1 MLLKRVQGESEE
13 MKRTKS
19 LILILLLMLIIV
31 SITSTRISTASP
43 EVVVYVDPSEVLDM
57 EVGNSFDI
65 YVTASD
71 VVDLFLAEIR
81 LSWDPPLL
89 NTDVD
94 SINFGDVAPFLDF
107 IYVEEVNNEEGWL
120 TVTAGRP
127 VGVWTGLSGK
137 VQIAKITFQVMAEGS
152 SALYLYDTR
161 LKNVVGADLDHTT
174 KDGYFANV
182 QYIYSSDVNG
192 IQKNAFQHG
201 DPVYVKG
208 GLFPETPVTVD
219 IYVVANTKWVDGQ
232 VIGTYENKISTTI
245 EGSGNLPVTSLGPA
259 GLNDI
264 VVDYNRNGIYDKA
277 TDAVDDVTRKSGVI
291 VPWHDI
297 RVYSMDPNATQVFLG
312 ESLPVNVTILNE
324 GTFEENFNVSL
335 YYDTTSIYNTSDTL
349 LPGFNKTL
357 TLNWNTIGVIPGTYT
372 IRVNV
377 TLAQDEDPDDNWKEE
392 TIEIKPAWG
401 SIKGK
406 VISKY
411 TELPIFN
418 ATVTARE
425 QYGLE
430 NRSTTTAADGT
441 YMLADMLVGKYSIIA
456 SKAGY
461 ENTSL
466 VDEVEKDD
474 IISVRDLKL
483 WPSQPQEMGWIEGTV
498 TDAETVL
505 PLEGATVTAGIYAA
519 LTNASGYY
527 RVEIVS
533 GTYNVTAEMAPYYN
547 STTEYDFVIPK
558 NITKSLNFALER
570 KPTGWID
577 GYVTDSE
584 TGEAIVDATV
594 TAVSADAYP
603 YSNTTGANGYYKLKV
618 VASID
623 AGTYNVTAEMAL
635 NYESKTEYLIVVSKD
650 STTTLNFTLDPLAKG
665 WIDGYVTD
673 SETGEAIVDATV
685 TAVSADAFSYSNTTD
700 GTGYYEIELPSN
712 RTYDVTASAPDYFS
726 EEKTG
731 IAVEPGTTTVN
742 FTLTHKKHD
751 VSVVSVTPV
760 PEEVTPGDSVRIDV
774 TVKNEGD
781 YVETSFNITAYYDG
795 TTIETRTVTSPLLVN
810 GTGSATFNWNT
821 TGVSPGTYNITAK
834 VDLTPITDDDPADN
848 ELTVTVKVLGHDIA
862 VTGITTSPT
871 EVVVG
876 DSVSINVT
884 VKNEGDFSET
894 FSVTVRYDE
903 NLIGTQTDV
912 SLNAGAIITL
922 NFTWDTAGVSPDDYR
937 IIAEATLDVDDDQ
950 ADNTMEGDT
959 VMVKGAAT
967 DIFLYAVVAIV
978 IAIMM
983 AGILVYIFRVKK
995 QKST

>member
-1 MLLKRVQGESEE
+1 LKRVQGESEE

-182 QYIYSSDVNG
+182 QYIYSSDESG

-201 DPVYVKG
+201 DAVYVKG

-335 YYDTTSIYNTSDTL
+335 YYDTTSIANTSDTL

-411 TELPIFN
+411 SELPIFN

-483 WPSQPQEMGWIEGTV
+483 WPSQPLEMGWIEGTV

-570 KPTGWID
+570 KPT
-577 GYVTDSE
+577 
-584 TGEAIVDATV
+584 
-594 TAVSADAYP
+594 
-603 YSNTTGANGYYKLKV
+603 
-618 VASID
+618 
-623 AGTYNVTAEMAL
+623 
-635 NYESKTEYLIVVSKD
+635 
-650 STTTLNFTLDPLAKG
+650 G

-950 ADNTMEGDT
+950 ADNTLEGDT